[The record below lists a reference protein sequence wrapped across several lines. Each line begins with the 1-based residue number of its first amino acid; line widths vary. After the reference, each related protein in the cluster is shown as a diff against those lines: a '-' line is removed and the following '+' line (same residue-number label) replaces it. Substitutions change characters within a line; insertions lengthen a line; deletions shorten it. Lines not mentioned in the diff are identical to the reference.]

1 MKKINILLS
10 GLILMTI
17 ASCTKEYSSDDYG
30 GYEML
35 SQYMLENWEKGAALR
50 TISQSGG
57 YSYFD
62 LASSNWGVTL
72 EPHDKENGGLTES
85 VDWYVSNGGNNE
97 TMVKTISKSE
107 MTTGEVGLPNFSVSM
122 SLAEASALTGPYNG
136 GDTILHRFVLN
147 LSDGN
152 SYSSNTVTGPLTG
165 SYFRSPFQYPVI
177 ITCVLPAGEVEA
189 VAGTYT
195 ISVTDS
201 YGDGWST
208 GEAIVVNVD
217 GTEYRFGSTV
227 TSPSTVSN
235 TGNDFADGD
244 AYTWTFEVK
253 ESAQKMTWNWYS
265 GFYDDEIAFKISH
278 TSPSGKTQDVVSYG
292 AYPNGSVDPG
302 TMKPLSGMSIC
313 K

>member
-17 ASCTKEYSSDDYG
+17 SSCTKEYSSDDYG

-57 YSYFD
+57 YSFFD
-62 LASSNWGVTL
+62 AANSNWSVTL

-107 MTTGEVGLPNFSVSM
+107 MTTGEVGLPNFSVAM
-122 SLAEASALTGPYNG
+122 SLTEAGSIVGGYNG

-152 SYSSNTVTGPLTG
+152 SYTSNTVTGPLTG
-165 SYFRSPFQYPVI
+165 SYFRSPYQYPII
-177 ITCVLPAGEVEA
+177 ITCVLPEGEVEA

-195 ISVTDS
+195 IAATDS
-201 YGDGWST
+201 WGDGWST
-208 GEAIVVNVD
+208 GEALKVTID
-217 GTEYRFGSTV
+217 GVSTLIGN
-227 TSPSTVSN
+227 TAGWSTN
-235 TGNDFADGD
+235 TF
-244 AYTWTFEVK
+244 TFEVK
-253 ESAQKMTWNWYS
+253 ATAQTMKWEWQS
-265 GFYDDEIAFKISH
+265 GRYDDEVGFTISH

-292 AYPNGSVDPG
+292 AYPNGSGAASG
-302 TMKPLSGMSIC
+302 TVGALTGMSIC

>member
-165 SYFRSPFQYPVI
+165 SYFRSPFQYPLRPN
-177 ITCVLPAGEVEA
+177 TLYPQGEKLPQQRPLLRMQLLKQFVGTNVPVRFELLFA
-189 VAGTYT
+189 V
-195 ISVTDS
+195 SS
-201 YGDGWST
+201 
-208 GEAIVVNVD
+208 
-217 GTEYRFGSTV
+217 R
-227 TSPSTVSN
+227 
-235 TGNDFADGD
+235 
-244 AYTWTFEVK
+244 
-253 ESAQKMTWNWYS
+253 
-265 GFYDDEIAFKISH
+265 
-278 TSPSGKTQDVVSYG
+278 
-292 AYPNGSVDPG
+292 
-302 TMKPLSGMSIC
+302 
-313 K
+313 